1 VRDISGGVQSL
12 LSQAENAIS
21 RHERGECVVDELR
34 LLYSTLPKHGDDVRA
49 LGDPTPNCVLWLD
62 SLAATRSAVGVLC
75 GLESG
80 GSVDESD
87 EDVVPVG
94 PQMYRL
100 PAIGVESDMSCLLER
115 ATRLLTTAKRA
126 CEYLHVNI
134 HPCLRVSVCLSIHA
148 CLCSPV
154 CVVGLV

>member
-1 VRDISGGVQSL
+1 
-12 LSQAENAIS
+12 
-21 RHERGECVVDELR
+21 
-34 LLYSTLPKHGDDVRA
+34 VRA

-100 PAIGVESDMSCLLER
+100 PAIGC
-115 ATRLLTTAKRA
+115 
-126 CEYLHVNI
+126 
-134 HPCLRVSVCLSIHA
+134 
-148 CLCSPV
+148 
-154 CVVGLV
+154 